1 MTAPPET
8 FPLSHPEQRIF
19 LVQQMH
25 PDSSLWNLA
34 RRVKCTGALDTV
46 ALQQA
51 LNQVVREN
59 SGLRQRFT
67 ETANEYRKYVA
78 EAGET
83 PIDVLEIEGE
93 AAFDAWAHAAARIPV
108 WQLDAPLFRVA
119 CAAFSEQ
126 HWGVLLIA
134 HHIVADGTGLSLVVA
149 RLMTHY
155 QQIVNTGAIA
165 PDSPQPSSLDY
176 LRYEQDYLAS
186 PQCAVDRQFWLEEFA
201 ALPEALE
208 LFPDQPQP
216 ALHADR
222 CTRVLPT
229 ALTHRIDHFCHD
241 HQTSPYRLI
250 LAAFY
255 LYLARISRNPDVVI
269 STAFANRADPGLAQA
284 VGMFVSTIPLRLEPA
299 LAEVSF
305 AGLLNLISAK
315 FRDIRPHERYPY
327 DRLAQDLREQHGQP
341 VDLLTCTLSQLQL
354 PPPLPGVTME
364 FICPGELANPLLLYV
379 AHGRR
384 GEVDQPITLY
394 LDYQVEAFSASR
406 IEALLNHLLNLLS
419 DGIDHPDRPLA
430 HLNMLSA
437 AEERRLLKQF
447 NNTEADYPLEQTLYG
462 LFELQAHRIPQ
473 QTALVYRDQ
482 RLSYAE
488 LNARANQL
496 ARQLRDRGVQPN
508 EFVALLVDRSLDMM
522 IGALGI
528 LKSGAAYVPIDPN
541 YPADRIQ
548 YMIGDSQARQIV
560 TQSHYLHLFSLNQE
574 VINLDNIGA
583 CSTKTGDLARVNQ
596 STDLACLIY
605 TSGSTGN
612 PKGVM
617 LEHRALVNFTCGFIA
632 GRGLTAADRIAKHAS
647 FSFDV
652 SILEIY
658 PTLAVGATMYIV
670 HDDIRLNLMSLN
682 DYYEQNGIT
691 GAFFTTQL
699 GEQFIDLFDNRS
711 LRFLELGG
719 EKMRFFKPRRHRIF
733 NGYGPTECSVYTT
746 DFLVERSYANI
757 PIGRPLPNYRV
768 YILDAYNNLQ
778 PIGAPGELCVAG
790 EALARGYWNL
800 PDKTAAVFTE
810 NPQVPGERIY
820 RTGDLARWLPEGHL
834 EHLGRI
840 DRQLKIRGFRIEP
853 GEIEAALLH
862 IPGIQEAAVIDFKE
876 PNGRVALCAYLVAAE
891 PVESAALKHTLGES
905 LPEYML
911 PQYVMQIP
919 RFPMTGSGKIDRRN
933 LPLPQTV
940 ATAATHYVAPRNAL
954 ETQVVALW
962 QDILKLPQVGIDDH
976 FFSIG
981 GHSLKAALLLARME
995 KTVGVKVAMRDFFKT
1010 PTIRSLLDAFGG
1022 QSATTVTRIPSAPPA
1037 PHYPVTLP
1045 QKQLYVLERLEGIGT
1060 TYQIPRRF
1068 TFRGSLNTARLAD
1081 ALQALVDR
1089 HEALR
1094 TSFQVVDGEPV
1105 QIIAPSVRLKMR
1117 FEDAS
1122 EASLPAIE
1130 QRFVRPFNLA
1140 KAPLLRALLVRT
1152 ASDCHHLLL
1161 DVHHIICDGVSV
1173 GILLQEL
1180 NALLNEQPLLPP
1192 SAQFKDYAV
1201 WERQF
1206 RDSPAVQAQGAFW
1219 HELFNDPQLPELPT
1233 DHPRKA
1239 AASFAGRESYFA
1251 LDRDLFLDVQRLVS
1265 EAGATLHIV
1274 LLAAIHALLARYAN
1288 QEDMITGTSLAGR
1301 NQDDIA
1307 NTLGMFVNTVPVRTF
1322 PKAALSFREFV
1333 GQVKQTMLTIYQNQD
1348 YPLERLYE
1356 TLNFRRGAGRHPL
1369 FDVNFV
1375 LRNMDMAVME
1385 LPGIVT
1391 ERTTLSA
1398 HQSKFD
1404 LSIAAWEQEGTLR
1417 FELEHKAQLFN
1428 PETMARL
1435 GGHLLNLLVAATR
1448 QPDAPLG
1455 ELEWLSPA
1463 ERRQLL
1469 VEFNPAPTPP
1479 APFATVVEAVE
1490 RQVRELPDSHFA
1502 VVAANARLTYREF
1515 NAKANQ
1521 LARQLRQRG
1530 VGADEVVGIV
1540 ADRSAEVIVA
1550 MLAVLKAGGAY
1561 TAIDPKYPVDRI
1573 QHILENSGTRLLLGH
1588 SDVLHSDWPFTG
1600 ERLILN
1606 DPALYVGDD
1615 ANLEPV
1621 AGSAHLAYIIYTSG
1635 STGKPKGVMIE
1646 HRSMV
1651 NFMHWY
1657 ATLHDFTPA
1666 DHSAA
1671 YATFSFDAS
1680 VAQVWAPLIS
1690 GATLHV
1696 ISEDLR
1702 LSPPELNAYFE
1713 AQGVTHAHF
1722 PTQFGE
1728 QFMAMTDNH
1737 SLKRIVVG
1745 GDALRQYRLGSYRIT
1760 NEYGPSETTVA
1771 STAIHV
1777 DRQFERV
1784 PIGTPAKNT
1793 RIYVLDRQQRL
1804 QPLGVPGEICIAGAG
1819 LARGYRS
1826 DPELT
1831 AQRFVADP
1839 FYPSEKMYK
1848 TGDLGRWLP
1857 DGNLEF
1863 LGRVD
1868 FQVKIRGY
1876 RIELGEIEQQ
1886 LLKYPGIRQVVVTDR
1901 ADENGNK
1908 YLCAYYEADADIPLG
1923 TLKQALGR
1931 ELPEYMIPSFL
1942 IGLRD
1947 MPLNRNGKIDRKA
1960 LPDPAFT
1967 MVVGETVMPRNEIE
1981 HLIAVAWNKVLGRSG
1996 IGVTDNFFEIGGD
2009 SLRSIALVAELQK
2022 NFEVRVNDIFT
2033 YPTIAELA
2041 GQLRPL
2047 KDHLKHR
2054 LFQIQD
2060 AVAARRERMYALAE
2074 DPEFQDALRR
2084 YQERNRDVA
2093 DFEVSTRRAY
2103 RQVLLTG
2110 ATGYLGAWVLAEL
2123 WQTRDCHITALVR
2136 AADSTKAQER
2146 LRQQINS
2153 YFGPEFYQRYQGRIT
2168 VLAADLSQNR
2178 LGLSEA
2184 EYAALAE
2191 QMDCIVH
2198 SAANVRH
2205 YGLYE
2210 EFYAANVQATENLLE
2225 LAATGPRKDFHHV
2238 STTSVGAGQVA
2249 GRDWIVFTEH
2259 DVAVGQAPK
2268 NLYVRTKLEGEQRVV
2283 AARERG
2289 VMTNIYRAGNVCFDS
2304 RTGRFQDNIEDNA
2317 FYQQVKSYANLGA
2330 VPDEGDERNLSFV
2343 DQSAKALVTL
2353 FDCAGLRHQIF
2364 HLSNPHRVKLSA
2376 LLTAPNLGVNVAVKT
2391 FPHFLDDLG
2400 EHFDH
2405 PGFRAPIEQ
2414 LMLHQGW
2421 LDFDPN
2427 QPQTA
2432 CLTRSERSDAILERL
2447 GFIWPRPEP
2456 EQMRPMVLTALRQ
2469 RREFLH
2475 QMPALALLEPM
2486 EIDGLALRGRPVWLD
2501 AEMDIIQEGEENA
2514 QVYAL
2519 VDGYLEVSRRSREGW
2534 VGSIRLLR
2542 PGELIGKEALL
2553 HQLPSP
2559 VNIETL
2565 DGACLLAFDAEELR
2579 RFLAG
2584 SPRLALGLA
2593 KTLSHWVNQLEML
2606 YVDVG

>member
-1 MTAPPET
+1 MTATPET

-19 LVQQMH
+19 LMQHIH
-25 PDSSLWNLA
+25 PESSLWNLA
-34 RRVKCTGALDTV
+34 RLIKFTGVLDRN

-51 LNQVVREN
+51 VNQVEREN
-59 SGLRQRFT
+59 IALRLCFT
-67 ETANEYRKYVA
+67 ETAGEYRKYVA
-78 EAGET
+78 EPGAA
-83 PIDVLEIEGE
+83 PIVMIEMDGE
-93 AAFDAWAHAAARIPV
+93 AAFDAWACGAAKVPV
-108 WQLDAPLFRVA
+108 WRLDAPLFRLT
-119 CAAFSEQ
+119 CASFPEQ
-126 HWGVLLIA
+126 GWGLLLIA

-149 RLMTHY
+149 RLATHY
-155 QQIVNTGAIA
+155 QRIVATGAVS
-165 PDSPQPSSLDY
+165 PDVLQPSSLDY
-176 LRYEQDYLAS
+176 LPYEQDYLAS
-186 PQCAVDRQFWLEEFA
+186 PQAAVDRKFWLEEFA
-201 ALPEALE
+201 ALPEALD
-208 LFPDQPQP
+208 LFPEQPQP
-216 ALHADR
+216 SLQADR
-222 CTRVLPT
+222 CTRVLSA
-229 ALTHRIDHFCHD
+229 ALTRRIDRFCHD
-241 HQTSPYRLI
+241 HQTSPYRVI

-255 LYLARISRNPDVVI
+255 LYLARISRDPDIVI
-269 STAFANRADPGLAQA
+269 STAFGNRADPGIAGA
-284 VGMFVSTIPLRLEPA
+284 VGMFVSTIPLRLHA
-299 LAEVSF
+299 TLAEVSF
-305 AGLLNLISAK
+305 AELLNLISAK
-315 FRDIRPHERYPY
+315 FRAIRSHERYPY
-327 DRLAQDLREQHGQP
+327 DLLAQDLRERHGQP
-341 VDLLTCTLSQLQL
+341 VDLMQFTLSQLQL
-354 PPPLPGVTME
+354 PPPLPGVAME
-364 FICPGELANPLLLYV
+364 FLCPGELGNPLLLYV
-379 AHGRR
+379 AHGKR
-384 GEVDQPITLY
+384 GEADQPIKLY
-394 LDYQVEAFSASR
+394 LDYQIDVFSEPR

-419 DGIDHPDRPLA
+419 DGIDHPERPLA
-430 HLNMLSA
+430 QLNMLST
-437 AEERRLLKQF
+437 AEERQLRVQF
-447 NNTEADYPLEQTLYG
+447 NNTEADYDLGQTLPA
-462 LFELQAHRIPQ
+462 LFERQVRHNPT
-473 QTALVYRDQ
+473 QTALIYGDQ
-482 RLSYAE
+482 SLSYLE
-488 LNARANQL
+488 LNQRANQL
-496 ARQLRDRGVQPN
+496 AHRLRALGAQPN
-508 EFVALLVDRSLDMM
+508 QIVGLLVDRSMAM
-522 IGALGI
+522 IIGALGV
-528 LKSGAAYVPIDPN
+528 LKAGAAYAPIDPQ
-541 YPADRIQ
+541 YPEDRIQ
-548 YMIGDSQARQIV
+548 TLLEDSQAQFIV
-560 TQSHYLHLFSLNQE
+560 TQGHYAQRLDVGLTL
-574 VINLDNIGA
+574 VNLDDPAIQ
-583 CSTKTGDLARVNQ
+583 TGDASNPVPVNQ
-596 STDLACLIY
+596 PADLACLIY
-605 TSGSTGN
+605 TSGSTGK

-617 LEHRALVNFTCGFIA
+617 LEHRAIVNFTFAHIQ
-632 GRGLTAADRIAKHAS
+632 GRSLTAADRIAKHAS
-647 FSFDV
+647 FSFDA
-652 SILEIY
+652 SLLEIY
-658 PTLAVGATMYIV
+658 PTLSVGATMVIV
-670 HDDIRLNLMSLN
+670 GDDIRLNLVALN
-682 DYYEQNGIT
+682 AYYEQQGVT
-691 GAFFTTQL
+691 GGCFTTQL
-699 GEQFIDLFDNRS
+699 GEQFIDLFDNQS
-711 LRFLELGG
+711 LRFLDLGG
-719 EKMRFFKPRRHRIF
+719 EKLRFFKPRRYQIF
-733 NGYGPTECSVYTT
+733 NVYGPTECTVYATS
-746 DFLVERSYANI
+746 FLVERDYANI
-757 PIGRPLPNYRV
+757 PIGRPLTNYRI
-768 YILDAYNNLQ
+768 YILDADNNLQ
-778 PIGAPGELCVAG
+778 PIGAPGELCVSGAG
-790 EALARGYWNL
+790 LARGYWNL
-800 PDKTAAVFTE
+800 PDKTAEVFVDH
-810 NPQVPGERIY
+810 PRLPGERLY
-820 RTGDLARWLPEGHL
+820 RTGDLARWLPDGTI

-853 GEIEAALLH
+853 GEIEAALLQ
-862 IPGIQEAAVIDFKE
+862 ISGIHEAAVIDFKE
-876 PNGRVALCAYLVAAE
+876 ANGRVALCAYLVAGQ
-891 PVESAALKHTLGES
+891 PIDSAALKKTLAEC

-919 RFPMTGSGKIDRRN
+919 RFPLTNSGKIDRRS
-933 LPLPQTV
+933 LPMPQAV
-940 ATAATHYVAPRNAL
+940 AETETPYVAPRNEL
-954 ETQVVALW
+954 EQQVATVW
-962 QDILKLPQVGIDDH
+962 QDVLKLPKVGIDDH
-976 FFSIG
+976 FFAIG
-981 GHSLKAALLLARME
+981 GHSLKAALLLARLE
-995 KTVGVKVAMRDFFKT
+995 KMVGVKVAMRDFFKT
-1010 PTIRSLLDAFGG
+1010 PTIRGLMDAFGG
-1022 QSATTVTRIPSAPPA
+1022 QQTTVATHIPPAPAA
-1037 PHYPVTLP
+1037 PHYPITLP
-1045 QKQLYVLERLEGIGT
+1045 QQQLYVLERLEGIGT

-1068 TFRGSLNTARLAD
+1068 TFRGPLNTARLAD

-1105 QIIAPSVRLKMR
+1105 QVITPVVRLKMR

-1122 EASLPAIE
+1122 EASLPTIE

-1152 ASDCHHLLL
+1152 APNCHHLLL
-1161 DVHHIICDGVSV
+1161 DVHHIICDGVSM
-1173 GILLQEL
+1173 GILLEEL

-1192 SAQFKDYAV
+1192 GAQFKDYAV
-1201 WERQF
+1201 WEQQF

-1239 AASFAGRESYFA
+1239 AASFAGREYYFA
-1251 LDRDLFLDVQRLVS
+1251 LDRDLFRDVQRLAG
-1265 EAGATLHIV
+1265 ETGATLHIV

-1301 NQDDIA
+1301 NQDDII

-1322 PKAALSFREFV
+1322 PKAALGFRAFV
-1333 GQVKQTMLTIYQNQD
+1333 GQVKQTMLNIYQNQD

-1375 LRNMDMAVME
+1375 LRNIDLAPLE
-1385 LPGIVT
+1385 LPGVMT
-1391 ERTTLSA
+1391 ERASLSA

-1404 LSIAAWEQEGTLR
+1404 LSIAAWEQEGTLH
-1417 FELEHKAQLFN
+1417 FELEHKAQLFE
-1428 PETMARL
+1428 PATIARL
-1435 GGHLLNLLVAATR
+1435 GGHLLNLLSAATR
-1448 QPDAPLG
+1448 QPDAPLC

-1469 VEFNPAPTPP
+1469 IEFNPSPTPP

-1490 RQVRELPDSHFA
+1490 RHVRELPDEHLA
-1502 VVAANARLTYREF
+1502 VVAANARFTYREF

-1521 LARQLRQRG
+1521 LARQLRKRG
-1530 VGADEVVGIV
+1530 VGADAVVGII
-1540 ADRSAEVIVA
+1540 ADRSAEVILA

-1573 QHILENSGTRLLLGH
+1573 QHILESSGTRQLLGH
-1588 SDVLHSDWPFTG
+1588 SDALHSDWPFTG
-1600 ERLILN
+1600 ERLMLN

-1615 ANLEPV
+1615 RNLEPV
-1621 AGSAHLAYIIYTSG
+1621 AGSANLAYLIYTSG

-1777 DRQFERV
+1777 DQQFERV
-1784 PIGTPAKNT
+1784 PIGKPAKNT
-1793 RIYVLDRQQRL
+1793 RVYVLDRQQRL

-1839 FYPSEKMYK
+1839 FYPGDKMYK

-1923 TLKQALGR
+1923 TLKQAMGR

-1967 MVVGETVMPRNEIE
+1967 TVVGETVLPRNELE
-1981 HLIAVAWNKVLGRSG
+1981 KLIAAAWSKVLGRAG
-1996 IGVTDNFFEIGGD
+1996 FGVTDNFFEIGGD

-2033 YPTIAELA
+2033 WPTIAEQA
-2041 GQLRPL
+2041 VQLHPIQ
-2047 KDHLKHR
+2047 DNLKHR
-2054 LFQIQD
+2054 LYQIRD
-2060 AVAARRERMYALAE
+2060 AATARRQQMYALTE
-2074 DPEFQDALRR
+2074 DPEFQDALRC
-2084 YQERNRDVA
+2084 YQERNQDIA
-2093 DFEVSTRRAY
+2093 DFDATTRRAY

-2136 AADSTKAQER
+2136 AADHAKAGER
-2146 LRQQINS
+2146 LRQQIDS
-2153 YFGPEFYQRYQGRIT
+2153 YFGPEGYERYQERIT
-2168 VLAADLSQNR
+2168 VLAADLSRDR

-2191 QMDCIVH
+2191 RIDCIVH

-2210 EFYAANVQATENLLE
+2210 EFYAANVRATENLLE
-2225 LAATGPRKDFHHV
+2225 LAATGPRKDFHQV
-2238 STTSVGAGQVA
+2238 STTSVGMGPVA

-2259 DVAVGQAPK
+2259 DVAVGQEPK

-2289 VMTNIYRAGNVCFDS
+2289 LMTNIYRAGNVCFDS
-2304 RTGRFQDNIEDNA
+2304 RTGRFQDNIEDNG

-2330 VPDEGDERNLSFV
+2330 IPDEGDERNLSFV
-2343 DQSAKALVTL
+2343 DQSARALVTL
-2353 FDCAGLRHQIF
+2353 FDCAGLRNQIF
-2364 HLSNPHRVKLSA
+2364 HLSNPHRAKLSA
-2376 LLTAPNLGVNVAVKT
+2376 LLTAPELGVNVAVKT
-2391 FPHFLDDLG
+2391 FPQFLDDLG

-2405 PGFRAPIEQ
+2405 AGFRAPIEN

-2421 LDFDPN
+2421 LDFDPK

-2432 CLTRSERSDAILERL
+2432 CLIRSERSDAILERL
-2447 GFIWPRPEP
+2447 GFVWPQPEAG
-2456 EQMRPMVLTALRQ
+2456 QMRPMVLAALRQ
-2469 RREFLH
+2469 RREFLQ
-2475 QMPALALLEPM
+2475 QMPALALLEPT

-2501 AEMDIIQEGEENA
+2501 AEMEVIQEGEENTRI
-2514 QVYAL
+2514 YAL
-2519 VDGYLEVSRRSREGW
+2519 MDGYLEVSRRSREGW

-2542 PGELIGKEALL
+2542 PGELVGKEALL

-2565 DGACLLAFDAEELR
+2565 DGARLLAFDAEELR

-2606 YVDVG
+2606 YVNAS